1 MLLVAPVRRE
11 RVVWMVRL
19 AGPALLVLQER
30 KAIVASLVFRVVRV
44 HPAVTERTV
53 CREELEVLD
62 VTERMGPKVMLGPP
76 AGMAHRAETASTARR
91 VTLAGQELLDLMAQ
105 LADRAAMGDQDQM
118 GFRELLERRV
128 YRAVMVA
135 LA

>member
-11 RVVWMVRL
+11 RVVWMVHL
-19 AGPALLVLQER
+19 AGPAQSVLQER
-30 KAIVASLVFRVVRV
+30 KAIVASLVFRVVRE

-62 VTERMGPKVMLGPP
+62 VTERMGPKVTLGPP
-76 AGMAHRAETASTARR
+76 AGMVHRAVTASTALR
-91 VTLAGQELLDLMAQ
+91 VMRAGQELLDLMAQ
-105 LADRAAMGDQDQM
+105 LADRAMMGDQDQM
-118 GFRELLERRV
+118 GFRELPERRV

-135 LA
+135 RA